1 MLLALSPHLRT
12 LLVFHLHPLAS
23 RAHLLSAFPSA
34 ASVCPVPSEGA
45 AAITFP
51 SARAAARAFLAAEG
65 GVDFLGLRAFVVFGR
80 RFPSSAAKDGN
91 NNDCTST
98 NSTNSGSNSNS
109 ILVTEPEV
117 PPAAAFAAAAAAATA
132 GLGAKVAANVSSA
145 GKSVEE
151 EERKVHYVKRKFC
164 L

>member
-45 AAITFP
+45 AAISFP

-91 NNDCTST
+91 NNDCT
-98 NSTNSGSNSNS
+98 STNSGSNSNS